1 MGRAKQTA
9 SKSSGN
15 KIPQKLLTVQTIMKK
30 TATTRGAP
38 RADPSCSQMPPPPPP
53 KANAQVP
60 KLEVDGKQV
69 FINVS
74 GLKDHKYAESVTRGL
89 PSPEILSMLMNSTH
103 ANLILEAFQHATSAA
118 SLIATTTVEEYS
130 DDYQNFEE
138 RAQGF
143 I

>member
-1 MGRAKQTA
+1 
-9 SKSSGN
+9 
-15 KIPQKLLTVQTIMKK
+15 MKK

-53 KANAQVP
+53 KAQVP

-69 FINVS
+69 FINIS

-103 ANLILEAFQHATSAA
+103 ANLILEAFQHATSVCATLSPLICLNSINAA
-118 SLIATTTVEEYS
+118 LVQLTEDLA
-130 DDYQNFEE
+130 QN
-138 RAQGF
+138 RA
-143 I
+143 